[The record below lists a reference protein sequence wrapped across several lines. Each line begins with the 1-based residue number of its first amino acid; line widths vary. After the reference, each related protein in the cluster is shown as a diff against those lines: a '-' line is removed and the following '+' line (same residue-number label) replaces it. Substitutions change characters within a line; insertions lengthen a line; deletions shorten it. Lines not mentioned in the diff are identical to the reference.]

1 MFLSLYFA
9 NTIMPLSKEQLMIL
23 NKGLKFIPPCQSH
36 FFDRQPM
43 EKIIEREYNR
53 LYTENTKN
61 LTDYTFSTRDT
72 RAIEYF
78 AAVKNLLHQ
87 LYTKPIPKNLE
98 RYAQYLYK
106 MIKSMQRQLKKANIT
121 VGQTDKSKLFF
132 FIDAKDYEDKITNY
146 MNKTNAYREI
156 TSGICPLADDLRY
169 VLSLLDDLFK
179 QNEITQEQYK
189 QMYPN
194 LKTLELAHIYFNL
207 KVHKVKY
214 FTSCSDNYCIMCFV

>member
-9 NTIMPLSKEQLMIL
+9 NTIIPLSNEQLIII

-36 FFDRQPM
+36 FFYRQPM

-53 LYTENTKN
+53 LHNENTKN
-61 LTDYTFSTRDT
+61 LTDYMFSTHDT

-78 AAVKNLLHQ
+78 AAIKNLLQQ
-87 LYTKPIPKNLE
+87 LYTKPLPKRLHSHA
-98 RYAQYLYK
+98 RYMYK
-106 MIKSMQRQLKKANIT
+106 MIKSMQQRLREANIV

-132 FIDAKDYEDKITNY
+132 FIDAHEYEEKIKNY
-146 MNKTNAYREI
+146 MIKTNAYQEI
-156 TSGICPLADDLRY
+156 TSGICPLADDLHS
-169 VLSLLDDLFK
+169 VLTLLNDLLK
-179 QNEITQEQYK
+179 QKQITKEQYK

-207 KVHKVKY
+207 KVHKVK
-214 FTSCSDNYCIMCFV
+214 